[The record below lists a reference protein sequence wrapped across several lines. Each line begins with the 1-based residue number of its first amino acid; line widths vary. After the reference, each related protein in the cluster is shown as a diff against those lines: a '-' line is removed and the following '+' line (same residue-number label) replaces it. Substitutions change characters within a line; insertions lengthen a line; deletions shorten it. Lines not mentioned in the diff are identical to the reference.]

1 MVRDISLTQRLRSTR
16 SSFQFKLFLLFTLL
30 TAAIT
35 FLFGTLFVI
44 NELHDNKR
52 HATEKLQLL
61 SETFAGSI
69 RLPLYAED
77 RGLLMRYAQEALLL
91 PEIRGVEIS
100 SANGSLLAS
109 VPAISPAQSAQY
121 LSQTV
126 EVRSAAPALLP
137 ESLEIGPESLSIGP
151 AGGGQLIGYVRL
163 YRGTEDLAESARR
176 VVAAACTLALLF
188 WLLVSC
194 SCFLL
199 LRRVTRSFQALMSG
213 LENVHSGDYVSRI
226 EILSDDEPGRASAS
240 VNELAESLRQR
251 DEVNRRLHAELMAT
265 MEVEIASKQ
274 QLVSV
279 NQSLEREIVERSRA
293 RQELKNLVEQL
304 PVGIV
309 WSDARGSI
317 EYLNHFMLERFGYP
331 PEELRNIDDWLS
343 RACPDPAY
351 REKVARLRR
360 AAIEAWQ
367 AGGSE
372 VSFYDVRVQ
381 CKDGPSRD
389 LNCSNQISG
398 DRIVDIMIDMT
409 ERELLQQQIIR
420 NQKLES
426 IGVLAGGIAHNFNN
440 ALTGVLGYIS
450 FARRFLDPAHKAYD
464 LLLHGEKATKRAAGL
479 ANQLLSFAK
488 GGAPIRRV
496 VSIAK
501 IVEESVFLATSGSKV
516 VSSLELPR
524 NLPYVYV
531 DDGQICQA
539 FNCICI
545 NAVQAM
551 PEGGG
556 LTVRGRSVSS
566 DEEKLPVPEAGDYV
580 ELSFEDQGCGIKE
593 EDRSNIFTPYF
604 TTKAE
609 LGTGLGL
616 ATVHSIISRHGGV
629 ISFVTEVGKGTTFT
643 LYLPVAK
650 RAAPE
655 QQPDQGGEQAGASME
670 GRPIL
675 VMDDEELIRNLTRD
689 VLEKQGYLVTVCC
702 NGEEATALY
711 RQAMESGTPYLAA
724 ILDLTIPG
732 GLGGKETAQQILA
745 LDPKARL
752 IVSSGYSNNVVLNQY
767 HKYGFCA
774 ASPKPYDSQD
784 LVRLLNEICHPSRA
798 VAGPPAEGE
807 RRVAGDRR
815 SS

>member
-1 MVRDISLTQRLRSTR
+1 MTRKISLAPRLRTTR

-35 FLFGTLFVI
+35 FLFGTFFVL
-44 NELHDNKR
+44 NELHDNER
-52 HATEKLQLL
+52 HAAEKLQLL
-61 SETFAGSI
+61 TETFAGSV

-77 RGLLMRYAQEALLL
+77 RELLMRYAQEALLL
-91 PEIRGVEIS
+91 PEIRGVEIVA
-100 SANGSLLAS
+100 ANGTVLAS
-109 VPAISPAQSAQY
+109 VPAVLPAAAGSISSR
-121 LSQTV
+121 V
-126 EVRSAAPALLP
+126 EVRSSAPALLP
-137 ESLEIGPESLSIGP
+137 ESLESVYESQ
-151 AGGGQLIGYVRL
+151 GQLIGYVRFH
-163 YRGTEDLAESARR
+163 RGTDDLASQGRNL
-176 VVAAACTLALLF
+176 VAAACTLALLF
-188 WLLVSC
+188 WLLVSG
-194 SCFLL
+194 SCYLL
-199 LRRVTRSFQALMSG
+199 LRRVTRSFQALMRG
-213 LENVHSGDYVSRI
+213 LENVHGGDYVSRI

-251 DEVNRRLHAELMAT
+251 DEVNRRLNAELIAT
-265 MEVEIASKQ
+265 MEVEIAAKQ
-274 QLVSV
+274 ELVDV
-279 NQSLEREIVERSRA
+279 NRTLEREIVERSRA

-309 WSDARGSI
+309 WSDADGDI
-317 EYLNHFMLERFGYP
+317 DYLNHFMLERIGYGA
-331 PEELRNIDDWLS
+331 EQVRTIEQWLAL
-343 RACPDPAY
+343 ACPEPGY
-351 REKVARLRR
+351 REKVAGLRR

-367 AGGSE
+367 GGSGE
-372 VSFYDVRVQ
+372 VPFYDVRVQ
-381 CKDGPSRD
+381 CQDGTCRD

-398 DRIVDIMIDMT
+398 DRVVDIMIDMT

-516 VSSLELPR
+516 VSSLKLPR
-524 NLPYVYV
+524 TLPYVYV

-551 PEGGG
+551 PEGGT
-556 LTVRGRSVSS
+556 LTVRGRRVNSE
-566 DEEKLPVPEAGDYV
+566 EEKLPVPTPGEYV
-580 ELSFEDQGCGIKE
+580 ELSFQDQGCGIKE

-629 ISFVTEVGKGTTFT
+629 ISFDTEVGRGTTFT
-643 LYLPVAK
+643 LYLPVAR
-650 RAAPE
+650 RAMPE
-655 QQPDQGGEQAGASME
+655 QPAELHADPAAVGVE

-675 VMDDEELIRNLTRD
+675 VMDDEEVIRSLTRD
-689 VLEKQGYLVTVCC
+689 VLEKQGYRVTVCC

-711 RQAMESGTPYLAA
+711 RQALESGTPYLAA

-732 GLGGKETAQQILA
+732 GMGGKETAQQILA
-745 LDPKARL
+745 LDPGARL
-752 IVSSGYSNNVVLNQY
+752 VVSSGYSNNVVMNQY
-767 HKYGFCA
+767 RKYGFCA
-774 ASPKPYDSQD
+774 ASPKPYDAQD
-784 LVRLLNEICHPSRA
+784 LARLLNEICRSAARTAARRGTAGSDRRA
-798 VAGPPAEGE
+798 AGAE
-807 RRVAGDRR
+807 RR